1 MAKSRAKSIAV
12 ADLSKAVRMSVD
24 SALADSKTFRGI
36 KGFDAGVFTGFPHGP
51 IIIGLILREKGLQAR
66 SLASFNT
73 LAADIA
79 SNIKGAGKPAT
90 LFNGKDIIVGYWP
103 GPDIL
108 ALNF

>member
-12 ADLSKAVRMSVD
+12 AGLSKAVRMSVD

-51 IIIGLILREKGLQAR
+51 IIIGLILREKGVQAR
-66 SLASFNT
+66 SLASLNT

-79 SNIKGAGKPAT
+79 SNIRAPASLRRCSTART
-90 LFNGKDIIVGYWP
+90 LSSATGP
-103 GPDIL
+103 GRTSSP
-108 ALNF
+108 